1 MPIGAPSISNL
12 VGIRAAHHPEATP
25 TYDRVVFDFTGA
37 VPLIQIQYVKQL
49 LGDGAGLPVAITGR
63 AILHLSC
70 SPAQVHSDTGQA
82 TAPDCVKFNLPVLK
96 EVVRAGDFEG
106 VMSYGL
112 GLNKKAEI
120 RVITLVDASR
130 VVIDMF

>member
-1 MPIGAPSISNL
+1 MPTGAASISNL
-12 VGIRAAHHPEATP
+12 VGIRAAQHPEATP

-49 LGDGAGLPVAITGR
+49 LGDGSGLPVAITGR

-70 SPAQVHSDTGQA
+70 SPAQAHSDTGQA
-82 TAPDCVKFNLPVLK
+82 TAPDRVKFNLPILK

-106 VMSYGL
+106 VVSYGL
-112 GLNKKAEI
+112 GMSKKAEI